1 MGGKTMYPYDFE
13 PKVRGIKKEMI
24 FVVMPFSDAFDV
36 LFTDLIEPAT
46 GYANKLLEEESIKWP
61 QLTAFRTKDDMRTT
75 SGWINILENLT
86 TAQIV
91 LGVLT
96 SDNPNVLYE
105 LGIAHATQ
113 QISRQVLL
121 ASNVYK
127 PIFDTKD
134 LIFHRYDDDLLF
146 KSIEPL
152 AKKIADA
159 IKTYSVENEMKVL
172 KARGLVNPYGFDV
185 LMNRGITRNFGL
197 KVSEEGKAELEKEF
211 GKGAGERHIN
221 GVSNLQEIGLLAFN
235 TATRPKPG
243 MLFVE
248 FSYWWTPLGNEVL
261 CLLGVIQKEAME
273 KRNSQLPRFLYSY

>member
-1 MGGKTMYPYDFE
+1 
-13 PKVRGIKKEMI
+13 
-24 FVVMPFSDAFDV
+24 
-36 LFTDLIEPAT
+36 
-46 GYANKLLEEESIKWP
+46 
-61 QLTAFRTKDDMRTT
+61 
-75 SGWINILENLT
+75 
-86 TAQIV
+86 
-91 LGVLT
+91 
-96 SDNPNVLYE
+96 
-105 LGIAHATQ
+105 
-113 QISRQVLL
+113 
-121 ASNVYK
+121 
-127 PIFDTKD
+127 
-134 LIFHRYDDDLLF
+134 
-146 KSIEPL
+146 
-152 AKKIADA
+152 
-159 IKTYSVENEMKVL
+159 MKVL

>member
-1 MGGKTMYPYDFE
+1 MYPYNFE
-13 PKVRGIKKEMI
+13 TRTRGLNKEMI
-24 FVVMPFSDAFDV
+24 FVVMPFSDDFDV
-36 LFTDLIEPAT
+36 LFTDLIDPAT
-46 GYANKLLEEESIKWP
+46 KYANKLLEEESIKWP
-61 QLTAFRTKDDMRTT
+61 QLIAFRTKDDMRTT
-75 SGWINILENLT
+75 SGWINILENLL

-121 ASNVYK
+121 ASKGYN

-134 LIFHRYDDDLLF
+134 LIFQRYDDDLLF

-152 AKKIADA
+152 AKKIVDA
-159 IKTYSVENEMKVL
+159 IKTYSVENEMRVL

-185 LMNRGITRNFGL
+185 LMNHGVSRNFGL
-197 KVSEEGKAELEKEF
+197 KVSEEGKAELDEKF

-261 CLLGVIQKEAME
+261 CLLGVIQKETME
-273 KRNSQLPRFLYSY
+273 KRNSELPRFIYSY